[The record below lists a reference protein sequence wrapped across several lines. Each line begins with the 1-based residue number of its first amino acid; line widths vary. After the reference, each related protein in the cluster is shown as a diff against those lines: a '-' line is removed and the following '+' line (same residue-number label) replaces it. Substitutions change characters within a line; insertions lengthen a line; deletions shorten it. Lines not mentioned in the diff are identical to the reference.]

1 MLLNLG
7 RDLKRLQFT
16 IGFIAVRFKALI
28 DIIAIYIFTDVFS
41 KAILSILLYNY
52 FTGIVKSIITPY
64 RIIMVLLK
72 DLLLQ

>member
-1 MLLNLG
+1 ML
-7 RDLKRLQFT
+7 
-16 IGFIAVRFKALI
+16 V

-64 RIIMVLLK
+64 RIMVVLCVAL
-72 DLLLQ
+72 DRGPS